1 MDSDPRITVERL
13 RRQLEDIRRQIE
25 SLKDERV
32 NVEELETTV
41 SSVEGAIE
49 DIYPAGERDDTDKSI
64 DRSRMTLE
72 VWLQQEARK
81 GIFVSVADAAA
92 AYEAAGYKW
101 LKD

>member
-1 MDSDPRITVERL
+1 MDSDPRITVDRL
-13 RRQLEDIRRQIE
+13 RRQLEDFRRQIE
-25 SLKDERV
+25 SLKGERV

-41 SSVEGAIE
+41 SSVVGAIE
-49 DIYPAGERDDTDKSI
+49 DIYPAEESDDTGKSI

-72 VWLQQEARK
+72 AWLQQEAHK

>member
-13 RRQLEDIRRQIE
+13 RRQLDDIRRQIE

-32 NVEELETTV
+32 NVAELETTV

-49 DIYPAGERDDTDKSI
+49 DIYPAGESDDAGKAI
-64 DRSRMTLE
+64 DISRMTLE
-72 VWLQQEARK
+72 AWMQQEAHK
-81 GIFVSVADAAA
+81 GIFASVADAAA
-92 AYEAAGYKW
+92 AYEAAGYRW

>member
-13 RRQLEDIRRQIE
+13 RRQLDDIRRQIE
-25 SLKDERV
+25 SLRDERV

-49 DIYPAGERDDTDKSI
+49 DIYPAGKSDDTGKSI
-64 DRSRMTLE
+64 DRSRTTLE
-72 VWLQQEARK
+72 AWLKQEARK
-81 GIFVSVADAAA
+81 GIFVSVADAAVE
-92 AYEAAGYKW
+92 YEAAGYKW